1 MTWYGANKDTLFVA
15 VARESTDPR
24 KFEATFENNGA
35 WMSWLAQSWSHPDR
49 LERIRALTADYESIT
64 REDIVALAETYLQPQ
79 DSWRVTI
86 LPRDGE

>member
-35 WMSWLAQSWSHPDR
+35 SYLRLA
-49 LERIRALTADYESIT
+49 T
-64 REDIVALAETYLQPQ
+64 VATVEGQGAVGYVNE
-79 DSWRVTI
+79 
-86 LPRDGE
+86 